1 MASKTKQTT
10 VSGQTRAVAWTSAA
24 ISQWQ
29 RDRIAAAGGD
39 ASVVPEPPFRFI
51 RLPEVKQLTGL
62 SRSSLYRMC
71 AEKKFP
77 APVPLSAAAPR
88 SAR

>member
-1 MASKTKQTT
+1 MASKSKLTA
-10 VSGQTRAVAWTSAA
+10 VNGQTRAVGWTS
-24 ISQWQ
+24 SSVTQWQ
-29 RDRIAAAGGD
+29 RDRITAAGGD
-39 ASVVPEPPFRFI
+39 ASVVPEPPFRFL

-77 APVPLSAAAPR
+77 APFPLS
-88 SAR
+88 SGQQGDAR

>member
-1 MASKTKQTT
+1 MGIKSQQKQPTGNGR
-10 VSGQTRAVAWTSAA
+10 SCAVAWTSTS

-29 RDRIAAAGGD
+29 RERVAAGGGD
-39 ASVVPEPPFRFI
+39 PAVVPEPPFRFL

-71 AEKKFP
+71 AAKKFP
-77 APVPLSAAAPR
+77 APFLSRP
-88 SAR
+88 

>member
-10 VSGQTRAVAWTSAA
+10 VNGQTRAVAWTSAA
-24 ISQWQ
+24 ISQWR

-39 ASVVPEPPFRFI
+39 VSVVPEAPFRFL

-77 APVPLSAAAPR
+77 APVPLSSPKQA